1 MKTIQ
6 RTYKAAMVV
15 NVVKDGVSQIEKM
28 YVASYDGYYWKLYDL
43 KGNAVY
49 QFEEKGIKKIS
60 LKQFICM
67 IKRLLLSLKS
77 IFSLNELI

>member
-49 QFEEKGIKKIS
+49 QFEEKRDQKDIPKTIYLHDQKAT
-60 LKQFICM
+60 F
-67 IKRLLLSLKS
+67 
-77 IFSLNELI
+77 EP